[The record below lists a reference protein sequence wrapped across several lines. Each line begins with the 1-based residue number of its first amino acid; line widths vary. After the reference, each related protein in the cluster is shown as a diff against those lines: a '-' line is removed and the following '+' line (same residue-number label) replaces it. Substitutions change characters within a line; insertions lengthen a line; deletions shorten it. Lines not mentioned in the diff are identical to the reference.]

1 MSVRHIYEN
10 APLGALIAYSDGT
23 PEPAESP
30 KERLAEWYARN
41 GLGLLVAKHPTAEYP
56 FHTDPPTI
64 TLRVSEYGDPAPLS
78 KRSTRTFTTDSDLTF
93 WIVNPPC
100 VGEVRILR
108 DVDGVVEMLYLA
120 RNRAM
125 AEQWLTDNPGA
136 DIRLEEITADEI
148 AAIVVEGRAA

>member
-23 PEPAESP
+23 PEPPDNPE
-30 KERLAEWYARN
+30 ERLAEWFSRN
-41 GLGLLVAKHPTAEYP
+41 GLGPLVAKHPAAEYP

-78 KRSTRTFTTDSDLTF
+78 KRGTRTFTTDSDLTF

-100 VGEVRILR
+100 VGDVRILR
-108 DVDGVVEMLYLA
+108 DVDGVVEMLHLA
-120 RNRAM
+120 RSRAA
-125 AEQWLTDNPGA
+125 AERWLVDNPGPN
-136 DIRLEEITADEI
+136 IRLEEITADEI
-148 AAIVVEGRAA
+148 VAHVVEGRAA